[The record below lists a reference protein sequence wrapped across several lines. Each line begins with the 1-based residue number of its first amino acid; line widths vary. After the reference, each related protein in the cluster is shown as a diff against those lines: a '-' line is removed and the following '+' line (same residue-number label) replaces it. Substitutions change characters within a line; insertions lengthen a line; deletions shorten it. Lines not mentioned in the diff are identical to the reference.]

1 MPRLCSDSSRPY
13 PGRSVPRAMRS
24 ALRKIPER
32 TTGKSRSRHIR
43 MLSPGVSEPSI
54 ARKQRFLIAPCR
66 ATCQGDGAEVS
77 RRHSS
82 PMPGVMPGDKGE
94 GPNTENGKDIP

>member
-82 PMPGVMPGDKGE
+82 PMPGVMPG
-94 GPNTENGKDIP
+94 TW